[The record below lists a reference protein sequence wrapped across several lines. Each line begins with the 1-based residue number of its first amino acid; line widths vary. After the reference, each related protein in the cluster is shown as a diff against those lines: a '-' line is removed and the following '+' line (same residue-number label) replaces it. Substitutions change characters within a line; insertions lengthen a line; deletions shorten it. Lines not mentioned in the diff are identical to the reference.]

1 MFRVIQRHALQ
12 KSNIELCMGYVHPYL
27 ATSLPD
33 HTVDEQIAKPEKRG
47 T

>member
-1 MFRVIQRHALQ
+1 MFRVIQRHASQYSL
-12 KSNIELCMGYVHPYL
+12 IELCIGHVHPYL